1 MTEIPTDEL
10 RALLAGPPDRFVA
23 ARNERVRAL
32 RADGLREEAA
42 LLATVRKPNLLT
54 TRVSALVRTCP
65 DAAAGAV
72 QAAEDMEA
80 AQAGDG
86 DLREAMG
93 ALRPAIDAVLATATA
108 ADRVDLAVPLRTVL
122 ADADAR
128 EAWLDGVLVELPAH
142 GAPPSPAATGR
153 HLTLVSTGPDATAA
167 STSMGRRSK
176 RGADANDAHRA
187 AEQLATEQQAA
198 EQEAAEQQAAEQRA
212 AEEREAARRALQAKL
227 DEAEVAVVHAQRDRD
242 HATAAHAEAEDRL
255 AEARHILD
263 DATDVVAATRAD
275 VTEAELRLAAVRQTA
290 QQAQRALDPPDPGRA
305 CRR

>member
-187 AEQLATEQQAA
+187 AEQQ
-198 EQEAAEQQAAEQRA
+198 AAEQQAAEQRA